1 MTIKLETANKN
12 WVPYA
17 SEWPLPLANSIHS
30 RQQQLRLSRDKFR
43 QAKMPCP
50 TKECPT
56 PSGNNPRAMS
66 PEILDEVNERLIEW
80 LKQEATTFDDE
91 SSKDE
96 SSEDETSSDEE
107 EPEKKSSRPFGSLAL
122 RFKKWFTGHHHQEK

>member
-1 MTIKLETANKN
+1 
-12 WVPYA
+12 
-17 SEWPLPLANSIHS
+17 
-30 RQQQLRLSRDKFR
+30 
-43 QAKMPCP
+43 MPCP

-56 PSGNNPRAMS
+56 PSGNNPQAIS
-66 PEILDEVNERLIEW
+66 SEILDEVNERLIEW
-80 LKQEATTFDDE
+80 LKQEATTFDEE
-91 SSKDE
+91 SSEDE